1 MQLGAGQRARRLG
14 CCDGSKTE
22 QPEYALR
29 AVAELSLL
37 WLDPQPKGDDGE
49 LEYGRAVT

>member
-1 MQLGAGQRARRLG
+1 MQLGAGRARRLG
-14 CCDGSKTE
+14 CCDGRKTE

-29 AVAELSLL
+29 AEAELL
-37 WLDPQPKGDDGE
+37 WLDPQLKGDDGE